1 MFGGFCQPHSFSHQV
16 FIQPNQKCSR
26 PGSNRGPCACEA
38 HVITTTP
45 REQADPSSGLLHLTN
60 QDVFFGAKGKKS
72 QGAARFRTGDLL
84 RVRQM

>member
-45 REQADPSSGLLHLTN
+45 REHGCYKWECMKGRNNYITSSTYKIL
-60 QDVFFGAKGKKS
+60 
-72 QGAARFRTGDLL
+72 GAARFRTGDLL